1 MTRWLDRRSLFAGNS
16 NSEEAPLL
24 TVDVNS
30 GKLVLVS
37 CLTGLLTGTVVVG
50 FEVIVHSLQDLVSRG
65 ILNGDEHQLSVSQFV
80 RTHPPSDTLGALLLA
95 PMAGAVVV
103 IALRRLVGGW
113 TPAPLLPAAPEPTPM
128 AERIRAVQSVA
139 REPAKLLAAAA
150 SLGTGNSLGPEG
162 PTVQFGGWLGVSL
175 SKQLAPAAFNQA
187 VLKGSGAAA
196 AVGAAFGAPL
206 SGIFF
211 AIETSLSDSPK
222 FDSISRGVTV
232 ACIFLS
238 SIVSSEFSAF
248 LLGEDGRTAAIFV
261 PRQVLLASSEGVT
274 TSASVVL
281 GIACGLLSSAFY
293 FSDKIA
299 TEAFQKAE
307 FNEVPPWA
315 LTILGSLMCG
325 ALSLAVPE
333 VRFGGFDD
341 LNAILGQPGLATRL
355 ISYTPALLLQIVAV
369 KLLATSICKGSG
381 LVGGIYAPAIYIG
394 GLLGLAYADS
404 LQLVLPSEVI
414 GGARDDLYAFV
425 GMAAMLGG
433 RCRIPLTSILLLLEL
448 TRNYDI
454 LPPIA
459 SAVGLSYWIASYLE
473 QPATPKPE
481 DTDEPEAASEPCT
494 VTFFEEFEKLST
506 KSVSDYIIPA
516 ATVKATDPVTSEVVD
531 LVSSSDPGAVLALDS
546 DGSLAGL
553 ITAKSL
559 VDAMRPSVSDISDPS
574 TNDPGKGPLTCADA
588 CDPANLEAPGA
599 WYRCTDEDCMS
610 TAYYEV
616 EEAPLPMRYLPVVAQ
631 GTEQALGL
639 LDCEELFRVRLSILA
654 DDVKGDDDGCPIPT
668 IEGTTNKTDDL

>member
-1 MTRWLDRRSLFAGNS
+1 M
-16 NSEEAPLL
+16 L
-24 TVDVNS
+24 TFDVNS
-30 GKLVLVS
+30 GKLILVS

-50 FEVIVHSLQDLVSRG
+50 FEVIVHALEDLVGRG
-65 ILNGDEHQLSVSQFV
+65 VLNGDENLTVSQFV
-80 RTHPPSDTLGALLLA
+80 RTHPPGAAWAPLVLAPVAGAL
-95 PMAGAVVV
+95 GV
-103 IALRRLVGGW
+103 ISLRRLVGGW
-113 TPAPLLPAAPEPTPM
+113 TPAPLLPDAPKPDPAT
-128 AERIRAVQSVA
+128 ERIRAVQSVA

-150 SLGTGNSLGPEG
+150 TLGTGNSLGPEG
-162 PTVQFGGWLGVSL
+162 PTVQFGRWLGLSL
-175 SKQLAPAAFNQA
+175 SKQLAPAAFNQV

-211 AIETSLSDSPK
+211 AIETSLDSPK

-248 LLGEDGRTAAIFV
+248 LLGEEERTAAIYV
-261 PRQVLLASSEGVT
+261 PQQVLLASSEGVT

-293 FSDKIA
+293 FGDKIA

-307 FNEVPPWA
+307 FNGVPPWA
-315 LTILGSLMCG
+315 LTVSGSLLCG

-333 VRFGGFDD
+333 IRFGGFDD
-341 LNAILGQPGLATRL
+341 LNAILGDPDLAKGLIA
-355 ISYTPALLLQIVAV
+355 YTPALLLQIVAV

-381 LVGGIYAPAIYIG
+381 LVGGIYAPAIYLG

-404 LQLVLPSEVI
+404 LQLLFPSDII
-414 GGARDDLYAFV
+414 GGSRDDIYAFV

-448 TRNYDI
+448 TRNYEI

-459 SAVGLSYWIASYLE
+459 AAVGLSYWVASYLE
-473 QPATPKPE
+473 QPAPPKPE
-481 DTDEPEAASEPCT
+481 EKDDEAEPTNAPSELCM
-494 VTFFEEFEKLST
+494 VTSFEEFEKLSK
-506 KSVSDYIIPA
+506 KSVADYIIPA
-516 ATVKATDPVTSEVVD
+516 AKVKATDPVTAEVVD
-531 LVSSSDPGAVLALDS
+531 LVNSSDTGAVLAVDS
-546 DGSLAGL
+546 DGALAGL

-574 TNDPGKGPLTCADA
+574 ISSGAGKGGSLTCADA
-588 CDPANLEAPGA
+588 CDPANLEGPGT

-610 TAYYEV
+610 TAYYEA
-616 EEAPLPMRYLPVVAQ
+616 EEAPLPMRYLPVVAE
-631 GTEQALGL
+631 GTEHALGL
-639 LDCEELFRVRLSILA
+639 LDCEELIRVRLAILA
-654 DDVKGDDDGCPIPT
+654 DDVTG
-668 IEGTTNKTDDL
+668 